1 MVIVVIQ
8 YRHRYLFKVI
18 DAAIAILESYKGMVV
33 AEQLLQFLRCGAGA
47 HAGIPAVLCIA
58 AFPRVVDHYLHGFGI
73 VCHFSHLLLGIKIA
87 TIGCPYDGCSDYCL
101 VAHCINQALYASTGI
116 KIRVPIRRVGKP
128 GVFTS
133 S

>member
-1 MVIVVIQ
+1 MVIIDIRC
-8 YRHRYLFKVI
+8 RHRHLFKVL
-18 DAAIAILESYKGMVV
+18 DAAVTILEPDKGMVV
-33 AEQLLQFLRCGAGA
+33 AKQLPQFLRCAAGT

-58 AFPRVVDHYLHGFGI
+58 AFPSVVDRYLHGFGI
-73 VCHFSHLLLGIKIA
+73 VCHLFHLLLGIKIA